1 LPDLSNYLTTA
12 VAAAVPKSMLTKST
26 AGKDVGTLRRVL
38 GTMVALMLAGGGLG
52 VLGALV
58 YPAKQ
63 ANLPTWKDADRR
75 ASVLQQVRPN
85 SVRSLNPTIRVVAH
99 CSDGRDIGAL
109 HDAHNLDGKPSA
121 GAAVGRNLPLVHARC
136 DGPQRG
142 GAGRLWPD

>member
-1 LPDLSNYLTTA
+1 
-12 VAAAVPKSMLTKST
+12 MLTKST

-63 ANLPTWKDADRR
+63 ASLPTWKDADRR
-75 ASVLQQVRPN
+75 ASILQQVRPN
-85 SVRSLNPTIRVVAH
+85 SVRNLNPTVRVIAH
-99 CSDGRDIGAL
+99 CSNGRDIGAL
-109 HDAHNLDGKPSA
+109 PDAHRPDGKLST
-121 GAAVGRNLPLVHARC
+121 GAAVGRNLPLVHAHC

-142 GAGRLWPD
+142 GAGRL